1 MKLLKCSDRNEIF
14 ELKDNTKHWVED
26 WDTFLYYANKLKVPY
41 YELLDSVN
49 IIPFDE
55 LKSYKVGDTRKV
67 KMIKEIIKGKDPDEL
82 FYPEP
87 EVNAWHPNSK
97 GIFTLSTGIPS
108 VADFNYMK
116 VDLVIPYKTLESPLV
131 NFSNNGGE
139 IIFMKNARDEEKYN
153 VAGYLVEDEPENRPS
168 SQPLPILWDRYNTL
182 RSKTNK
188 PVGCVFMAITM
199 NPDDSN
205 YTIYRELINAMDFL
219 ILTYYPWDDRNSD
232 LSDSAI
238 LVRLEEIYN
247 WVKNCG
253 KPVMIAGQATYGSE
267 HLLEPKI
274 KMQSDYWRGNGYSM
288 SWYVWNGQG
297 MGIQAKFK
305 DEIKNNG

>member
-1 MKLLKCSDRNEIF
+1 
-14 ELKDNTKHWVED
+14 
-26 WDTFLYYANKLKVPY
+26 
-41 YELLDSVN
+41 
-49 IIPFDE
+49 
-55 LKSYKVGDTRKV
+55 
-67 KMIKEIIKGKDPDEL
+67 
-82 FYPEP
+82 
-87 EVNAWHPNSK
+87 
-97 GIFTLSTGIPS
+97 
-108 VADFNYMK
+108 
-116 VDLVIPYKTLESPLV
+116 LESPLV

-199 NPDDSN
+199 NPGDSN

-274 KMQSDYWRGNGYSM
+274 KMQSDYWREKGYGIA
-288 SWYVWNGQG
+288 WYVWSGQG
-297 MGIQAKFK
+297 TGIEAKFMN
-305 DEIKNNG
+305 EIKNNG